1 MRALLF
7 VLGMGFSLLAQ
18 AQSWPAKPV
27 RTIVPYPPGGST
39 DLVMRTLAD
48 RLSRTFNQQFIV
60 ENRGGAG
67 GAVGTAEV
75 ARAAPDGYT
84 FAFVGDPAVTLH
96 LVIKDIQYN
105 IQRDF
110 VPVTQVTTQPLALV
124 VHQSLPVRTVP
135 EFIRHAKANPGKVFF
150 AHAGTG
156 TGQHM
161 SGELLKKMAGIEM
174 THVPYKGGGPAVQ
187 DLVAGQ
193 VLVGML
199 ASTPVIPHHKSGRV
213 KILAFTTKERFPPMP
228 EIPTLHE
235 SGLSG
240 FDTSQWLGILAP
252 AGTPQGI
259 VATLQA
265 EIAKVLASPDVRKR
279 FEEAA
284 LLTVGSTPEQFAKVI
299 SDDLRRWNKLAADL
313 GLKPE

>member
-7 VLGMGFSLLAQ
+7 VLGLSFSLLTQ

-39 DLVMRTLAD
+39 DLVMRTLAE

-105 IQRDF
+105 IERDF

-124 VHQSLPVRTVP
+124 VHNSLPVRTVD
-135 EFIRHAKANPGKVFF
+135 EFIGHAKANPGKVFF
-150 AHAGTG
+150 AHAGAG

-199 ASTPVIPHHKSGRV
+199 ASTPVIPHHRSGRV

-235 SGLSG
+235 SGLPG
-240 FDTSQWLGILAP
+240 FNTSQWLGILAP
-252 AGTPQGI
+252 AKTPREI
-259 VATLQA
+259 VARLQA
-265 EIAKVLASPDVRKR
+265 EIARVLASPDVRKR

-284 LLTVGSTPEQFAKVI
+284 LLTVGSTPEQFADVI
-299 SDDLRRWNKLAADL
+299 SQDLKRWNKLAAEL